1 MSKCQQLRFFWAIG
15 FISTLNSAA
24 VFMLVLFGMNQ
35 NAAAESCYPMNSAQL
50 NFGNYNPESSQHL
63 DSVTTI
69 DIYCAPA
76 FNGRSIDVRVNVIGV
91 SGQDDRRMLSNQA
104 DKEEAQF
111 ILFQDAART
120 IPLTDQ
126 MAIPVAESVPRSK
139 IFTIRL
145 YGRMLARQDISVG
158 MYMSNLMIN
167 IDY

>member
-1 MSKCQQLRFFWAIG
+1 MSKCQQLRFVWAIG

-50 NFGNYNPESSQHL
+50 NFGDYNPESSQHL

-76 FNGRSIDVRVNVIGV
+76 FNGRSLDVRVNVIGV
-91 SGQDDRRMLSNQA
+91 SGQGDRRVLNNQA
-104 DKEEAQF
+104 DKDEAHF

-126 MAIPVAESVPRSK
+126 MAIPVTESVPRSK

-145 YGRMLARQDISVG
+145 YGRMVARQDISVG

>member
-1 MSKCQQLRFFWAIG
+1 MFF
-15 FISTLNSAA
+15 LNSAA
-24 VFMLVLFGMNQ
+24 VFLLLLFGMMSTVR
-35 NAAAESCYPMNSAQL
+35 AESCYPMSSAQL

-76 FNGRSIDVRVNVIGV
+76 FNGRELDVRVNVIGV
-91 SGQDDRRMLSNQA
+91 SGQGEHRVLSNQA
-104 DKEEAQF
+104 YKDEAQF

-126 MAIPVAESVPRSK
+126 MAIPITESVPRSK

-145 YGRMLARQDISVG
+145 YGRMPARQDVG
-158 MYMSNLMIN
+158 VGTYIANLMIN

>member
-1 MSKCQQLRFFWAIG
+1 MSKCQQLRFVWAIG

-35 NAAAESCYPMNSAQL
+35 NAAAESCYLMNSAQL
-50 NFGNYNPESSQHL
+50 NFGDYNPESSQHL

-76 FNGRSIDVRVNVIGV
+76 FNGRSLDVRVNVIGV
-91 SGQDDRRMLSNQA
+91 SGQGDRRVLNNQA
-104 DKEEAQF
+104 DKDEAHF

-126 MAIPVAESVPRSK
+126 MAIPVTESVPRSK

-145 YGRMLARQDISVG
+145 YGRMVARQDISVG

>member
-1 MSKCQQLRFFWAIG
+1 MSQCQNLCVFKSRG
-15 FISTLNSAA
+15 GISLLNSVAI
-24 VFMLVLFGMNQ
+24 FLLGLFGLIQ
-35 NAAAESCYPMNSAQL
+35 TAAAESCYPMNSAQL

-76 FNGRSIDVRVNVIGV
+76 FTGRQLDVRVNVIGM
-91 SGQDDRRMLSNQA
+91 SDQGDRRVLGNQA
-104 DKEEAQF
+104 EKDEAHF

-120 IPLTDQ
+120 IPLNDQ
-126 MAIPVAESVPRSK
+126 MAIPIAESVPRSK

-145 YGRMLARQDISVG
+145 YGRMPARQDIGVG
-158 MYMSNLMIN
+158 TYMASLIIN

>member
-1 MSKCQQLRFFWAIG
+1 MRERRYLCLEDGDG
-15 FISTLNSAA
+15 FICFLISAA
-24 VFMLVLFGMNQ
+24 VFIILFFGMIQ
-35 NAAAESCYPMNSAQL
+35 IAAAESCYPMNASQL
-50 NFGNYNPESSQHL
+50 NFGTYNPESPQHL

-76 FNGRSIDVRVNVIGV
+76 FNGRQLDVRVNIIGV
-91 SGQDDRRMLSNQA
+91 SAHGDRRVLSNPA
-104 DKEEAQF
+104 DKDEAYF

-126 MAIPVAESVPRSK
+126 MVIPIIESVPRSK

-145 YGRMLARQDISVG
+145 YGRMLARQDIGVG
-158 MYMSNLMIN
+158 TYTTNLMIN

>member
-1 MSKCQQLRFFWAIG
+1 MSKCQHLCSFFSGG
-15 FISTLNSAA
+15 FISLLNSVAI
-24 VFMLVLFGMNQ
+24 FMWVMFGMIQ
-35 NAAAESCYPMNSAQL
+35 TVAAESCYPMNSAQL
-50 NFGNYNPESSQHL
+50 NFGNYSPESSQHL

-76 FNGRSIDVRVNVIGV
+76 FNGRELDVRVNVIGV
-91 SGQDDRRMLSNQA
+91 GGQGDRRALSNQA
-104 DKEEAQF
+104 DNDEAHF

-126 MAIPVAESVPRSK
+126 MAIPVTESVPRSK

-145 YGRMLARQDISVG
+145 YGRMLARQDVSVG
-158 MYMSNLMIN
+158 TYMTSLVIN